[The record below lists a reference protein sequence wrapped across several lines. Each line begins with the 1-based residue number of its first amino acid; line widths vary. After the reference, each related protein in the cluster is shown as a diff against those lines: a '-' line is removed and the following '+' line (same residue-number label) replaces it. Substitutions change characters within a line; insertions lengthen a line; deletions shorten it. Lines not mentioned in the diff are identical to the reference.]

1 MGCCTLMCMCAT
13 ALNTFLLFARRTDI
27 FRISLDVPELTDVP
41 LHLTNLTGATA
52 LDWDDQ
58 TDKIFWTDL
67 VHDTINCASSDV

>member
-1 MGCCTLMCMCAT
+1 MCVCT

-27 FRISLDVPELTDVP
+27 FHIYLDMPELIQVDVP

-58 TDKIFWTDL
+58 TDKIFWTD
-67 VHDTINCASSDV
+67 VAQDTINCASSDVCSV